1 MKLRLSALCLLFFA
15 LCIGGC
21 TVGPHYARSGTDTPP
36 AYRGADDSQGSS
48 APRNPE
54 SSVVSFGD
62 EKWAEVFEDPT
73 LQALI
78 REALAN
84 NYDVKIA
91 AERVLEQQDQVGITR
106 SQQFPTLSGGG
117 DYTALGLPSS
127 LVKSYN
133 SGSNSSNNIPSR
145 FYAGGLTLSAAW
157 NVDFW

>member
-62 EKWAEVFEDPT
+62 EKWAEVFRDPT
-73 LQALI
+73 LQGLI

-106 SQQFPTLSGGG
+106 SQEFPTVSGGG
-117 DYTALGLPSS
+117 NYTAIGLPGS
-127 LVKSYN
+127 LASTLNQGRSTSFATRYY
-133 SGSNSSNNIPSR
+133 SGG
-145 FYAGGLTLSAAW
+145 FTLSTAW
-157 NVDFW
+157 NLDFC